1 MNDYNKSK
9 TILICGGAGQGIQTV
24 ELLLTKIFK
33 TDGFN
38 IYATKEYMSRV
49 RGGSN
54 SIEIRISANAI
65 RAPFKY
71 ADMAVLLDKDAM
83 KHLAERITSS
93 TVVLRDKKPSRSFE
107 NNIFDIPF
115 SKIAEGI
122 GNKVY
127 SNVVAVGV
135 ICGIIGVASEKS
147 LESVNRSFKDKS
159 SEIIEN
165 NAKAIKKGY
174 EIAQELIASGAIT
187 EDSFMMKRAE
197 SGVDENIICNG
208 AESIA
213 MGALAGGCNLV
224 SSYPMSPATGV
235 LVYLAG
241 KAERFN
247 VIVEQAEDEIS
258 AINMAIGAW
267 YAGGRALVTTSGG
280 GFSLMG
286 EGISLSGMV
295 EVPVVVHVASRPGPA
310 TGLPT
315 RTEQGDLDL
324 VLYSGHGEFPRAIFA
339 PGSIEKAFICAQRAF
354 YIADKYQV
362 PVFILTDQ
370 YLMDSYYNCPPF
382 TIPETGYQNNIVET
396 DREYIR
402 YRITADGVSPRGIP
416 GYGEGVVMVDS
427 DEHDEKG
434 CITEDLKIRVKMND
448 KRLKKLKLI
457 SEDAMEPGLT
467 GSTEYTTL
475 LVSWGSTY
483 HTVKDALE
491 LLKREDVSLL
501 HFNQVYPIHKDA
513 SRYLMKAKKTV
524 VIENNATSQFGKL
537 IKSDTGIDIDEKILK
552 YNGLPFFADELA
564 EILKDVV

>member
-416 GYGEGVVMVDS
+416 GYGEGVVVVDS